1 MINLK
6 IYSSKIYFY
15 KKIWMLNNVKML
27 KFLLKIKNLKIYR
40 C

>member
-6 IYSSKIYFY
+6 IYSSKIDFY